1 LSSTASSTVEPRQ
14 ARRRAQWLGVLCLC
28 IGVATFSLQDIVIKM
43 TAGTY
48 PVHQVMVIR
57 SLAAAPLLLLLVH
70 LESGVRSLITPRARM
85 LALRGATLI
94 VSYGAYYLAFP
105 AMPLAAAVSLW
116 FVAPLA
122 ITAIAGIILG
132 ERVGFGRWVAVAVGF
147 LGVLVILRP
156 GVGVMDPAAIL
167 PVAAALTYAVAQV
180 LARRLGVTERASV
193 MGFYQ
198 NGAFFL
204 GAVILSLVF
213 GTGAFAGSSHP
224 SMAFL
229 TRAWTVPDW
238 IDLLLLAA
246 CGPIAALGVVLLS
259 NAYRLAE
266 ASRVAP
272 FEYTGLI
279 WGVLW
284 GYVVW
289 DEIPAWTTLAG
300 VALLLGA
307 GLYVLR
313 SRDGAEA

>member
-1 LSSTASSTVEPRQ
+1 MSSTNSSTVEPRQ
-14 ARRRAQWLGVLCLC
+14 TRRRAQWLGVLCLC
-28 IGVATFSLQDIVIKM
+28 TGVATFSLQDIVIKM
-43 TAGTY
+43 TSGSY

-57 SLAAAPLLLLLVH
+57 SLVAAPLLLFLIHMEV
-70 LESGVRSLITPRARM
+70 GIRSLVTPRARL

-122 ITAIAGIILG
+122 ITAIAGIMLG
-132 ERVGFGRWVAVAVGF
+132 EGVGLGRWLAVAVGF
-147 LGVLVILRP
+147 AGVLVIMRP
-156 GVGVMDPAAIL
+156 GAGVMDAAAIL
-167 PVAAALTYAVAQV
+167 PVAAAVTYAFAQV
-180 LARRLGVTERASV
+180 MARRLGVTERASV

-198 NGAFFL
+198 NGAFFV
-204 GAVILSLVF
+204 GAVVLSLVF
-213 GTGAFAGSSHP
+213 GTGAFAGASHP

-229 TRAWTVPDW
+229 TRAWAVPDW

-259 NAYRLAE
+259 NAYRIAE

-284 GYVVW
+284 GYVFW
-289 DEIPAWTTLAG
+289 SEIPAWTTIAG
-300 VALLLGA
+300 IALLLGA
-307 GLYVLR
+307 GLYVMR
-313 SRDGAEA
+313 SRDGANA